1 MTELK
6 KTINLGTVATLLA
19 FLAATP
25 TYARNPLDISFDK
38 ALGYEDI
45 GVKDIPTLLSA
56 IFTSAVVLAVILVF
70 FMLVQ
75 GGYGYLMAGGDKAKV
90 EEARTRMSNALI
102 GLTIVAAS
110 FVTITLIGR
119 FFGVDI
125 GNIVLPSAAVV
136 DSGFY

>member
-1 MTELK
+1 MLK
-6 KTINLGTVATLLA
+6 HKTVIISGIIATSTSL
-19 FLAATP
+19 TTSP
-25 TYARNPLDISFDK
+25 THARNPLDISFDK